1 MPLPTYTATPA
12 RAKALARRIRRLY
25 RRWPIGLGILFLS
38 LAGIAGLNLFL
49 AGKAGPGAA
58 AEALLL
64 GLVPD
69 VLLGITALLGW
80 ALAVS
85 SGRLAVRFSHQSER
99 CTLTGD
105 ALVWEYRPA
114 PAERSEYA
122 RVVWR
127 MPYRTVTRVLDEP
140 RLGRLVLYGDYTM
153 EYYGSP
159 QDTAPLC
166 TTPAVDSPLLLHGYF
181 EDFDQLKADLL
192 CRLPAGAYRPNDVAL

>member
-1 MPLPTYTATPA
+1 MPLRTYTATPA
-12 RAKALARRIRRLY
+12 LAKALARRTRRMY

-38 LAGIAGLNLFL
+38 LAGIVGVNLFL
-49 AGKAGPGAA
+49 AGKAGLGAV

-80 ALAVS
+80 ALAAS
-85 SGRLAVRFSHQSER
+85 SRLAVRFPHQSEH
-99 CTLTGD
+99 CALTGD

-114 PAERSEYA
+114 PAERSAYV

-153 EYYGSP
+153 EYYGSQ
-159 QDTAPLC
+159 QDAAPLR
-166 TTPAVDSPLLLHGYF
+166 TAPAVDSPLLLHGYF

-192 CRLPAGAYRPNDVAL
+192 RRLPAGAYRPNDVAL